1 MNRSLSII
9 ALLVGTLCL
18 ASCGSGVR
26 DRATGPPAQPSG
38 LRFELVQS
46 GLRVSWD
53 RISGASHY
61 TLFGGKEPGEY
72 RFTVDSKDSSVILVG
87 LEKCQ
92 FYAMAV
98 TAWNSRGES
107 DFSRE
112 EFLIYDDDP
121 TNADSYVEAGNDL
134 MQRGFLADAYVY
146 ISTAIR
152 LNPNSAGAY
161 RSRALVNERM
171 SRPDHARQDHSAA
184 DRIEKKKNLS
194 RALSDDPFAGRH
206 LVKIRTT
213 SPQ

>member
-1 MNRSLSII
+1 MNRLFPILI
-9 ALLVGTLCL
+9 LLLGSMCL
-18 ASCGSGVR
+18 VACGLGESGKAS
-26 DRATGPPAQPSG
+26 GPPAQPSG
-38 LRFELVQS
+38 LKFELVPS

-53 RISGASHY
+53 RVAGATHY
-61 TLFGGKEPGEY
+61 TLFAGKEPGEY
-72 RFTVDSKDSSVILVG
+72 RFTVDSQDSSVVLVG

-112 EFLIYDDDP
+112 EFIIYDDDP
-121 TNADSYVEAGNDL
+121 TNADAYVEAGKDL
-134 MQRGFLADAYVY
+134 LQRGFLADAYVY

-161 RSRALVNERM
+161 RSRALVYELMGRRDN
-171 SRPDHARQDHSAA
+171 ARKDHSTA
-184 DRIEKKKNLS
+184 DKIEKNKNLS
-194 RALSDDPFAGRH
+194 RSLSDDPFAGRH
-206 LVKIRTT
+206 LVKIKTT